1 MKTKPI
7 PAIVML
13 VAGLVVCIA
22 GMAGHMETGRFV
34 KMLLVVL
41 IVFYIIGG
49 IVKLLIDKNFK
60 DMEEETTDGEET
72 PAEAEE
78 KEEPEQE
85 SDEQDIIFKSHFLT
99 YTHNRNNLTTKVNYT
114 FKICLYFWNSC
125 NFLHADNVIN
135 IADINSILL
144 TAHHNNDI
152 LFGFF
157 FRCFK
162 IIICHAKYPPLH

>member
-34 KMLLVVL
+34 KMLLVVR
-41 IVFYIIGG
+41 

-85 SDEQDIIFKSHFLT
+85 SDEQDEK
-99 YTHNRNNLTTKVNYT
+99 
-114 FKICLYFWNSC
+114 
-125 NFLHADNVIN
+125 
-135 IADINSILL
+135 
-144 TAHHNNDI
+144 
-152 LFGFF
+152 
-157 FRCFK
+157 
-162 IIICHAKYPPLH
+162 

>member
-60 DMEEETTDGEET
+60 DMEEETTDGEDT

-78 KEEPEQE
+78 KEEQEEPEQE
-85 SDEQDIIFKSHFLT
+85 SDEQDEK
-99 YTHNRNNLTTKVNYT
+99 
-114 FKICLYFWNSC
+114 
-125 NFLHADNVIN
+125 
-135 IADINSILL
+135 
-144 TAHHNNDI
+144 
-152 LFGFF
+152 
-157 FRCFK
+157 
-162 IIICHAKYPPLH
+162 

>member
-72 PAEAEE
+72 PAEAAAP
-78 KEEPEQE
+78 KGG
-85 SDEQDIIFKSHFLT
+85 DTRIRARH
-99 YTHNRNNLTTKVNYT
+99 
-114 FKICLYFWNSC
+114 
-125 NFLHADNVIN
+125 
-135 IADINSILL
+135 
-144 TAHHNNDI
+144 
-152 LFGFF
+152 
-157 FRCFK
+157 
-162 IIICHAKYPPLH
+162 PPPGAA

>member
-60 DMEEETTDGEET
+60 DMEEETTD
-72 PAEAEE
+72 EAEE

-85 SDEQDIIFKSHFLT
+85 SDEQDEK
-99 YTHNRNNLTTKVNYT
+99 
-114 FKICLYFWNSC
+114 
-125 NFLHADNVIN
+125 
-135 IADINSILL
+135 
-144 TAHHNNDI
+144 
-152 LFGFF
+152 
-157 FRCFK
+157 
-162 IIICHAKYPPLH
+162 

>member
-22 GMAGHMETGRFV
+22 GMTGHMETGRFV

-85 SDEQDIIFKSHFLT
+85 SDEQDEK
-99 YTHNRNNLTTKVNYT
+99 
-114 FKICLYFWNSC
+114 
-125 NFLHADNVIN
+125 
-135 IADINSILL
+135 
-144 TAHHNNDI
+144 
-152 LFGFF
+152 
-157 FRCFK
+157 
-162 IIICHAKYPPLH
+162 

>member
-13 VAGLVVCIA
+13 VAGLVACIA
-22 GMAGHMETGRFV
+22 GMAAHMETGRFV

-78 KEEPEQE
+78 EANEEPEQE
-85 SDEQDIIFKSHFLT
+85 SDEQDDK
-99 YTHNRNNLTTKVNYT
+99 
-114 FKICLYFWNSC
+114 
-125 NFLHADNVIN
+125 
-135 IADINSILL
+135 
-144 TAHHNNDI
+144 
-152 LFGFF
+152 
-157 FRCFK
+157 
-162 IIICHAKYPPLH
+162 